1 MIKNIL
7 LGSLAI
13 LLIIGGTNM
22 ANAKT
27 WDKTFPKSDKVTV
40 QKVEFKNRFGIT
52 LVGDLYTPKSI
63 KKGDKLPAIA
73 VSGPFGAV
81 KEQSSGLYA
90 QTLAETLVI
99 SYIVIAVVA
108 LILVSIAAA
117 FIAKPPKPHTPNI
130 PILSGFT
137 VSKLER

>member
-7 LGSLAI
+7 LGCLAI

-40 QKVEFKNRFGIT
+40 QKVEFTNKYGIK
-52 LVGDLYTPKSI
+52 LVGDLYTGVNV

-73 VSGPFGAV
+73 ISGPFGAV

-90 QTLAETLVI
+90 QILAEIGRAHV
-99 SYIVIAVVA
+99 
-108 LILVSIAAA
+108 
-117 FIAKPPKPHTPNI
+117 
-130 PILSGFT
+130 
-137 VSKLER
+137 